1 MKEKEDVTLNKERFL
16 SPEFKELWDKIKYKT
31 VYQVDFSSE
40 ELIEKCLVEIEKTL
54 TKTQRRISQLNA
66 LVGIKQGGIV
76 AKETGSGREY
86 SLNKVELEKLPDVV
100 TNLQNATDLTRRTII
115 DILIRSNTLDA
126 FELNPQIY
134 MQEMADIIN
143 SVKENFIVDGIKYS
157 KARNKSY
164 YAQELFEDE
173 EISGYL
179 NDNLLTSEK
188 GVYDYVVYDS
198 TVEREFAEKL
208 ETNKDVLVYVKLPSW
223 FKIPTPLGSYNPDWA
238 ILINDAGK
246 EKFYFVT
253 ETKSTLRRAGYRTA
267 EEKKID
273 CGIEHFKAVGEDV
286 KYIVA
291 TTFDD
296 VLNKVN
302 S

>member
-76 AKETGSGREY
+76 AKETESGRIY
-86 SLNKVELEKLPDVV
+86 SLNKVELAKLPDVV
-100 TNLQNATDLTRRTII
+100 TNLQNATDLTRKTII
-115 DILIRSNTLDA
+115 EILIRSNTLDV

-134 MQEMADIIN
+134 MQEMTDIIN
-143 SVKENFIVDGIKYS
+143 SVKEDFIVDGIKYS
-157 KARNKSY
+157 KHKNKDY
-164 YAQELFEDE
+164 YAQQLFEDE
-173 EISGYL
+173 EISGYM
-179 NDNLLTSEK
+179 NDNLLKSEK
-188 GVYDYVVYDS
+188 GVYDHVVYDS

-208 ETNKDVLVYVKLPSW
+208 ESNRDVLVYVKLPRW
-223 FKIPTPLGSYNPDWA
+223 FKIPTPLGNYNPDWA
-238 ILINDAGK
+238 ILINDDGK

-253 ETKSTLRRAGYRTA
+253 ETKGVRRGNRTT

-296 VLNKVN
+296 VLNEVN